1 VKSHRIPRLA
11 RKVAIVCLVLSAVL
25 VALLTSSAR
34 AAARVEPSRVHV
46 IDARDR
52 TPKVEASRA
61 AKYPTQPLVLREDE
75 HSILAFPPRAALSAP
90 ASASAKKPVTVV
102 YLHGV
107 HGRAENGCPWLRAG
121 ASELGWLV
129 CPEAN
134 QHLSNGTFSWTGT
147 VADQRAVVE
156 RAEHAAQAQGADPT
170 GRGVLVGFSQGAYVA
185 LDLVHASLGRYRG
198 LVLIGAEVE
207 PSAAVLAAGGIDR
220 VVLAAGDLD
229 AASLPMRRAAER
241 LRHSVDVRFVS
252 LGRIGHSYETTDRE
266 ALRDA
271 IAWAGGST

>member
-1 VKSHRIPRLA
+1 MSHRIPRVA
-11 RKVAIVCLVLSAVL
+11 RKVAVVCLALCSML
-25 VALLTSSAR
+25 VAMLTVSAR
-34 AAARVEPSRVHV
+34 AAARVEPTSRAHV

-61 AKYPTQPLVLREDE
+61 GKYPTQPFALRQDE
-75 HSILAFPPRAALSAP
+75 HTILAFPPRD
-90 ASASAKKPVTVV
+90 AKKLLTVV

-134 QHLSNGTFSWTGT
+134 EHLSNDTFSWTGT
-147 VADQRAVVE
+147 ISDQRAVVA
-156 RAEHAAQAQGADPT
+156 RAERAAQAQGADPASA
-170 GRGVLVGFSQGAYVA
+170 GVLVGFSQGAYVA
-185 LDLVHASLGRYRG
+185 LDLVHAGLGRYRG
-198 LVLIGAEVE
+198 LVLIGAEVD
-207 PSAAVLAAGGIDR
+207 PSREVLAAGGIDR
-220 VVLAAGDLD
+220 IVLAAGDLD
-229 AASLPMRRAAER
+229 GASLPMRRSAER
-241 LRHSVDVRFVS
+241 LRAGGVDVRFVS